1 MTFEKDFFTFTGTS
15 AHQADMESARC
26 RRHFFIGAATAAHQV
41 EGGNIH
47 SDYWAQEHM
56 VHTDFL
62 EPSGDAVDHY
72 HRYAEDISL
81 MAQAGLNAYR
91 FSIEWAR
98 IEPEEGHFDEAQIAH
113 YRDVIRACREN
124 GIEPVVTLLHFTS
137 PKWLISK
144 GGWESDDTPG
154 YFARYTRYVM
164 ERLGDDLRYVCTI
177 NEANM
182 GIQVAAIAKRYM
194 QQMMAKMQAAGAR
207 NGQMPTNGESAGV
220 QSGQMPTDREQNDKP
235 GSWAQNG
242 QISGKSDAATQQ
254 NPQNSQNPKDTT
266 VQMGLN
272 LEKMMANQ
280 KAAEAERMELFG
292 VPKTECFT
300 SPRTPHGDEIV
311 MEAHK
316 AARTVIRELAPHI
329 QVGLTLS
336 LHDIQAL
343 PGGEEKAAKEWEEE
357 FLHYLPAIEDD
368 DFLGVQNYTR
378 TRMDA
383 SGSLPVPEDAEV
395 TQMDYE
401 FYPEALANVIRRVA
415 KDFKKDLLVTENGI
429 ATSDDTRRVAFIQTA
444 LSGVKSCLEEGLPVK
459 GYFYWSLLDNFEWQK
474 GYSMTF
480 GLVAVDRATQT
491 RYPKESLRYLGRFHG
506 YALEQ

>member
-1 MTFEKDFFTFTGTS
+1 MTFEKD
-15 AHQADMESARC
+15 
-26 RRHFFIGAATAAHQV
+26 FFIGAATAAHQV
-41 EGGNIH
+41 EGNNIH

-62 EPSGDAVDHY
+62 EPSGNAVDHY
-72 HRYAEDISL
+72 HRYEEDIRL

-98 IEPEEGHFDEAQIAH
+98 IEPEEGQFDEAEIDH
-113 YRDVIRACREN
+113 YRDVIKVCRKN
-124 GIEPVVTLLHFTS
+124 GLEPVVTLHHFTS

-144 GGWESDDTPG
+144 GGWESDETPG
-154 YFARYTRYVM
+154 YFARYTRYVV

-194 QQMMAKMQAAGAR
+194 QQMMAKMQAAGA
-207 NGQMPTNGESAGV
+207 
-220 QSGQMPTDREQNDKP
+220 QSGGIGAASGGQQTDKVRSQVQGGQQNRTGDSQVQ
-235 GSWAQNG
+235 GGQQNRTDDAAGNNAAAQA
-242 QISGKSDAATQQ
+242 GKS
-254 NPQNSQNPKDTT
+254 KDTT

-292 VPKTECFT
+292 VPKTECFI

-316 AARTVIRELAPHI
+316 AARAVIRELAPHI

-343 PGGEEKAAKEWEEE
+343 PGGEEKAAKEWDEE

-378 TRMDA
+378 TRIDA
-383 SGSLPVPEDAEV
+383 SGTLPAPEGAEL

-415 KDFKKDLLVTENGI
+415 EDFKKDLLVTENGI
-429 ATSDDTRRVAFIQTA
+429 ATADDTRRAAFIRTA

-491 RYPKESLRYLGRFHG
+491 RYPKESLNYLGSLRS
-506 YALEQ
+506 

>member
-1 MTFEKDFFTFTGTS
+1 M
-15 AHQADMESARC
+15 
-26 RRHFFIGAATAAHQV
+26 

-72 HRYAEDISL
+72 HRYAEDIRL

-98 IEPEEGHFDEAQIAH
+98 IEPEEGQFDEAQVLH
-113 YRDVIRACREN
+113 YRDVINTCREN
-124 GIEPVVTLLHFTS
+124 GIEPMVTLLHFTS

-144 GGWESDDTPG
+144 GGWESDETPG

-164 ERLGDDLRYVCTI
+164 ERLGADLRYVCTI

-194 QQMMAKMQAAGAR
+194 QQMMAKMQAAGTD
-207 NGQMPTNGESAGV
+207 GQAAAG
-220 QSGQMPTDREQNDKP
+220 GGK
-235 GSWAQNG
+235 AQ
-242 QISGKSDAATQQ
+242 
-254 NPQNSQNPKDTT
+254 DTT

-272 LEKMMANQ
+272 LEKMLANQ

-316 AARTVIRELAPHI
+316 AARAVIRKLMPHVR
-329 QVGLTLS
+329 VGLTLS

-343 PGGEEKAAKEWEEE
+343 PGGEERAAKEWDEE
-357 FLHYLPAIEDD
+357 FLHYLPAIKDD

-383 SGSLPVPEDAEV
+383 SGALPVPDGAEV

-401 FYPEALANVIRRVA
+401 FYPQALANVLRRVA
-415 KDFKKDLLVTENGI
+415 ADFKGDLLVTENGI
-429 ATSDDTRRVAFIQTA
+429 ATSDDNRRVAFLQTA
-444 LSGVKSCLEEGLPVK
+444 LCGVKSCLEENLPVK

-480 GLVAVDRATQT
+480 GLVTVDRATQT
-491 RYPKESLRYLGRFHG
+491 RHPKESLSYLGSLRR
-506 YALEQ
+506 